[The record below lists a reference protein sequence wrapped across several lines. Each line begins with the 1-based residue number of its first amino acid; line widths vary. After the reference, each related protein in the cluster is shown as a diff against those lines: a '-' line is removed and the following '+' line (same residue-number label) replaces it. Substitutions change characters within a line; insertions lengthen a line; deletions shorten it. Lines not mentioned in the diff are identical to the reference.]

1 MKRIVLIIVTML
13 VLASCS
19 VTRQRQTFVSF
30 LDYRPYTSADF
41 FLSPDPCVKDF
52 DSIGQ
57 LYIDVIPGT
66 ATPTTSTAKNFNDNI
81 YSKGGMMA
89 TTYEVISSEELLEI
103 GRLALRI
110 ISLSFVMAA
119 VGIVCSATFQALG
132 KSTLS
137 LITSVLRQLVVILP
151 AAYVLAMIFE
161 LKGVWWAFPAAEV
174 VALTVCLIFLRKLF
188 VKVIKPLYN

>member
-89 TTYEVISSEELLEI
+89 TTYEVISSEELLEMAVSK
-103 GRLALRI
+103 ALEMGANGIANLKITATRNELGQATRYE
-110 ISLSFVMAA
+110 ISGLC
-119 VGIVCSATFQALG
+119 I
-132 KSTLS
+132 
-137 LITSVLRQLVVILP
+137 R
-151 AAYVLAMIFE
+151 
-161 LKGVWWAFPAAEV
+161 
-174 VALTVCLIFLRKLF
+174 
-188 VKVIKPLYN
+188 VK